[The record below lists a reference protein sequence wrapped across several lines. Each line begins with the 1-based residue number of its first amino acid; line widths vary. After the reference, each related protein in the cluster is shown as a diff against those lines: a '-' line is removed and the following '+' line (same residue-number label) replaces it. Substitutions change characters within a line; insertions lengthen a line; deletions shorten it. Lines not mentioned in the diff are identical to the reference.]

1 MEEKELNVNID
12 YLVEK
17 GLVNYTDGDIVLLNS
32 NDRAHVERAVRLEM
46 VTIGFVE
53 KGEMQ
58 CDINGFSV
66 KAVAGDLVICP
77 PNSFINKSKCSPDYE
92 VKLMALS
99 YKAMRKSLII
109 NRDVWNIMA
118 YVARNPVIHLSGESR
133 FLIDKYYS
141 LIRYKIDNPH
151 GYYHKEIMQSL
162 FHCMFYELAAIIAPN
177 LDVKRMDA
185 GFRQGELLFHRFIE
199 MLANVNGSDR
209 SVKSYAE
216 RLCVTP
222 KYLSTVC
229 KSVSGKT
236 ALEWIHE
243 YIAEQVTQK
252 LKYSDMSVKEIA
264 DSLGFPNISF
274 FGKFVKSRFG
284 ASPKEYR
291 YILQNSVPKDDAK

>member
-1 MEEKELNVNID
+1 MEQKELNVNID

-53 KGEMQ
+53 KGDMQ
-58 CDINGFSV
+58 CDINGVSV

-151 GYYHKEIMQSL
+151 GYYHKEIM
-162 FHCMFYELAAIIAPN
+162 
-177 LDVKRMDA
+177 
-185 GFRQGELLFHRFIE
+185 
-199 MLANVNGSDR
+199 
-209 SVKSYAE
+209 
-216 RLCVTP
+216 
-222 KYLSTVC
+222 
-229 KSVSGKT
+229 
-236 ALEWIHE
+236 
-243 YIAEQVTQK
+243 
-252 LKYSDMSVKEIA
+252 
-264 DSLGFPNISF
+264 
-274 FGKFVKSRFG
+274 
-284 ASPKEYR
+284 
-291 YILQNSVPKDDAK
+291 